1 MATSLARR
9 AVPWTCRL
17 PRRHPRMPVS
27 PAAALM
33 AASSFDTSP
42 YFVASMIYTLCNI
55 CKYCFIVLNYV
66 YMYFILKI
74 QIKDTFMDIVIITK
88 RDIKREKNMRFQ
100 QELYVMRPNEN
111 ICMRRITK
119 ENTY

>member
-1 MATSLARR
+1 
-9 AVPWTCRL
+9 
-17 PRRHPRMPVS
+17 
-27 PAAALM
+27 
-33 AASSFDTSP
+33 
-42 YFVASMIYTLCNI
+42 
-55 CKYCFIVLNYV
+55 
-66 YMYFILKI
+66 MYFILKI